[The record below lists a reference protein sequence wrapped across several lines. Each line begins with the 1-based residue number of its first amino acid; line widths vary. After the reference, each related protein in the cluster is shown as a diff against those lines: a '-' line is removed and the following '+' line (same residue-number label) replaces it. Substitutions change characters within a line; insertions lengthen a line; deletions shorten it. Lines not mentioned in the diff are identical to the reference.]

1 MYYTTPLLVFYAI
14 VLLLIQYLYNLDLT
28 EDELE
33 SHIDA
38 GLIRY
43 SPVGAR
49 VLAIVIKVLSHKIE
63 RDRETDTQ
71 RDTQRHTHT
80 ETDRHTETET

>member
-33 SHIDA
+33 SNIYA
-38 GLIRY
+38 GLTRY
-43 SPVGAR
+43 SPPPDGAN
-49 VLAIVIKVLSHKIE
+49 VLAIVIKVLSCVLMCF
-63 RDRETDTQ
+63 
-71 RDTQRHTHT
+71 
-80 ETDRHTETET
+80 